1 MRTSDIFFRAA
12 TCDSS
17 LNTPLTHALRP
28 HTPTSTAISV
38 CRSLLQAVSSAVSE
52 PVLPLGVG
60 HDGAAK
66 EAVRVMD
73 ATIGMCGSCL
83 GSGIVVEVSRNA
95 SSRQR
100 AEQKALPCAMYSVI
114 PE

>member
-1 MRTSDIFFRAA
+1 MRTSDHFSRTA
-12 TCDSS
+12 T
-17 LNTPLTHALRP
+17 LAHALRP
-28 HTPTSTAISV
+28 HTPTASTAISV

-60 HDGAAK
+60 HEGAAK

>member
-1 MRTSDIFFRAA
+1 MRLLSRDSTHTRIA
-12 TCDSS
+12 TTYTYKQRS
-17 LNTPLTHALRP
+17 A
-28 HTPTSTAISV
+28 

-60 HDGAAK
+60 HEGAAK